1 MALADRRVPVVC
13 MVVEGGPTTIRTVLA
28 NVNGHPPIPVVVFDG
43 TGRAA
48 DIIAFTHK
56 YTDESG

>member
-1 MALADRRVPVVC
+1 
-13 MVVEGGPTTIRTVLA
+13 MVVEGGPTTIRTMLA
-28 NVNGHPPIPVVVFDG
+28 NISGHPPIPVVVFDG

-56 YTDESG
+56 YTADDG